1 MDIKLLI
8 ASGAAAVALIAT
20 PVARANLLFEYS
32 TDMGASFVPLCNVP
46 TGTGSCTVPPMPLA
60 SNWALTSGATG
71 VSHSPGPPNPDLLEA
86 TIGDL
91 TNNAGT
97 TQTIEFRIGD
107 INFTTPNP
115 FGLSLS
121 LISSVSGSVSADPTL
136 SLISCL
142 DPGNRQNYCAGASA
156 IVTQP
161 LQTFVIDGPF
171 GPLSN
176 SVTVPGSVHVPYSLT
191 LQFTI
196 TLAPFSS
203 INATAST
210 DVAAVPEPASIAL
223 LGAGLFGMG
232 FLRRRSGRANGIES
246 NQAV

>member
-32 TDMGASFVPLCNVP
+32 TDMVASFVPLCNVP

-121 LISSVSGSVSADPTL
+121 LISSVSGSVSADP
-136 SLISCL
+136 
-142 DPGNRQNYCAGASA
+142 SA